1 MAILKYCSLLHHVK
15 DHPMTTLSCLWP
27 KFSSELQEKVIPLGS
42 GKYHWV
48 YSTHRTEISYS
59 AATKDEH

>member
-1 MAILKYCSLLHHVK
+1 
-15 DHPMTTLSCLWP
+15 MTTLSCLWP